1 MFDIILKWNHM
12 CLEIYVLGDFKLWT
26 QIFLWL
32 ESPSDSPFNFVWV
45 SDVYGF
51 WGIDPFLLSCQIYE
65 CGLVSSILLLS
76 FLMAIGSIV
85 ISSISFLIMALFF
98 CLFSLYIVSLV
109 GDMTHFPVFKTYY
122 RTVLGNVPR
131 IITMFMFPHFPY
143 QNFASLEHGEV
154 NCIVSWSKEWQQG
167 LNLCCAMEEFKDANE
182 SAVKNLTA
190 LVQTM

>member
-45 SDVYGF
+45 SEVYGF

-85 ISSISFLIMALFF
+85 ISSISFLIMAFF
-98 CLFSLYIVSLV
+98 FVSS
-109 GDMTHFPVFKTYY
+109 
-122 RTVLGNVPR
+122 PR
-131 IITMFMFPHFPY
+131 ILSVLLEIWLISQFSRLIIGLCLEMFPGLSHCSCSLIFPIKI
-143 QNFASLEHGEV
+143 LHP
-154 NCIVSWSKEWQQG
+154 
-167 LNLCCAMEEFKDANE
+167 
-182 SAVKNLTA
+182 
-190 LVQTM
+190 